1 MLNNS
6 KFVSALNE
14 STIQDKGGNAN
25 FTWLVWTN
33 VIEIV
38 KLG

>member
-25 FTWLVWTN
+25 FTWSV
-33 VIEIV
+33 
-38 KLG
+38 